1 MKIYDK
7 DQACEKKLNLSIP
20 HWVQFVLITLK
31 RNQIRIK
38 WILKKKDKNLIYY
51 SQHSFAKFKD
61 IDDFKGLSLY
71 SLYKKLSYFFKK
83 INKLKAVDLKTNENK
98 VLKPNVLDNVGDL
111 FINLYYIYKDKYNEE
126 KDGLNTKDKNFYTTK
141 YWDLLIIINTSL
153 KKKKRRNRR
162 KRTTD

>member
-1 MKIYDK
+1 MTYEDLGQRPSVLQKTKFEYSPLGADCA
-7 DQACEKKLNLSIP
+7 DNVKKKSNTNKVNI
-20 HWVQFVLITLK
+20 Q
-31 RNQIRIK
+31 
-38 WILKKKDKNLIYY
+38 KKDKHLIYY

-111 FINLYYIYKDKYNEE
+111 FINLYYICKDKYNEE
-126 KDGLNTKDKNFYTTK
+126 KDGLNTKDKNFILQNIEPY
-141 YWDLLIIINTSL
+141 
-153 KKKKRRNRR
+153 
-162 KRTTD
+162 